1 MPRTPNSRRQ
11 IGRRLAKAAPA
22 TALALASSAIA
33 VGVSSASDRSPEAA
47 LASPPAT
54 VAATELP
61 ASSRPPNFKPVGTV
75 VRSSSVG
82 IRVFINASNG
92 IALNTGASLNGV
104 TYPVATV
111 NGGKTWRIDGPEL
124 HIPAANAPNVV
135 TQVGAASPAMYFVYG
150 GPGGGQSV
158 NVSTNAGKRWWRAY
172 LGGVVYAVVP
182 FNTGARTQK
191 LIAFTNLPG
200 AYYSTD
206 GGKTWHYTTSAS
218 SIA

>member
-11 IGRRLAKAAPA
+11 TGRRLAKPAAA
-22 TALALASSAIA
+22 AALALATSGIV
-33 VGVSSASDRSPEAA
+33 VGISLASDRSPAA
-47 LASPPAT
+47 DVASPPAT
-54 VAATELP
+54 VTATALP
-61 ASSRPPNFKPVGTV
+61 VSSPPPNFKPVGTV

-82 IRVFINASNG
+82 VRVFINANNG
-92 IALNTGASLNGV
+92 IALNTNASLNGV

-124 HIPAANAPNVV
+124 HVPAANAPDVV

-150 GPGGGQSV
+150 GPGGGNSV

-182 FNTGARTQK
+182 FDTGARTQK
-191 LIAFTNLPG
+191 LIAFTELPG
-200 AYYSTD
+200 AYYSTN
-206 GGKTWHYTTSAS
+206 GGKTWHYTKSAL